1 MGNVLDSFP
10 IGVRDISSLEDQNP
24 AVQLFGRR
32 FFGDQPSL
40 EVLSEFLLVLTS
52 TKNIGHDS
60 VETLFPTINC
70 LKNWKSEILS
80 YEPKAKLNLK
90 LFAFLGS
97 SRLET
102 RHATHRKHCEELWA
116 EMKTKIVASDLEKD
130 EVLRIL
136 SNLFLGF
143 WGNGAERTW
152 CAQTFLPVSKSLLTT
167 ESIWNESAARR
178 DTNADSWN
186 YILDNFNAFVSVNK
200 HRFLARGGEMLYLH
214 ICNALRQPQQKLQEW
229 FDTHAAGGQTLAALL
244 THEERDPALLLKALQ
259 SGFESLFRQTP
270 KTFDQ
275 LADFIDSGID
285 AQTAQSSDMTNGEP
299 RRAKCGW
306 CPEASWREG
315 YLFAVE
321 LKRILSANIDVIEA
335 VDLMEVACALHIMR
349 SLAAQSLRAVS
360 NNTSDGFDYRIIV
373 SDIDGDHRRIKEFS
387 RLSLN
392 QVCRDIHA
400 ALRLPEIQD
409 SLDQSKLPKIYKEA
423 DDRYGRKLY
432 LRIGKA
438 IGLIVPRRG
447 AGMRVV
453 ITDKILRYLL
463 LSLVPGQRMTIDTF
477 KRQVELHH
485 GLVFEEGA
493 LQAARTP
500 PGKAELLDS
509 SDNADSHLERMLD
522 ASGVLVRLSD
532 SCSLVRNPFFK
543 EPQS

>member
-1 MGNVLDSFP
+1 
-10 IGVRDISSLEDQNP
+10 
-24 AVQLFGRR
+24 
-32 FFGDQPSL
+32 
-40 EVLSEFLLVLTS
+40 
-52 TKNIGHDS
+52 
-60 VETLFPTINC
+60 
-70 LKNWKSEILS
+70 
-80 YEPKAKLNLK
+80 
-90 LFAFLGS
+90 
-97 SRLET
+97 
-102 RHATHRKHCEELWA
+102 
-116 EMKTKIVASDLEKD
+116 
-130 EVLRIL
+130 
-136 SNLFLGF
+136 
-143 WGNGAERTW
+143 
-152 CAQTFLPVSKSLLTT
+152 
-167 ESIWNESAARR
+167 
-178 DTNADSWN
+178 
-186 YILDNFNAFVSVNK
+186 
-200 HRFLARGGEMLYLH
+200 MLYLH
-214 ICNALRQPQQKLQEW
+214 ICNALRQQPKKLQEW
-229 FDTHAAGGQTLAALL
+229 FDSHTAGGQTLTALL
-244 THEERDPALLLKALQ
+244 THEEKDPALLLKALQ
-259 SGFESLFRQTP
+259 SGFESLFQQIP

-275 LADFIDSGID
+275 LADFIDSGVD

-306 CPEASWREG
+306 CPEVSWREG
-315 YLFAVE
+315 YLLAVE

-335 VDLMEVACALHIMR
+335 VDLLEVACALHIMR

-360 NNTSDGFDYRIIV
+360 NGTSDGFDYRIIV
-373 SDIDGDHRRIKEFS
+373 SDIDGNHRRIKEFS

-493 LQAARTP
+493 LQAARNP

-522 ASGVLVRLSD
+522 AAGVLVRLSD